1 MNLIYSCIFF
11 KKSYIELF
19 ELLLNSYIQYNIYR
33 TKYLIITHES
43 FQSDI
48 EELLN
53 KYTIDY
59 DIWCIDINTIFGACC
74 SRL

>member
-53 KYTIDY
+53 NIT
-59 DIWCIDINTIFGACC
+59 
-74 SRL
+74 LQ